1 MQKPIFYYN
10 GIKDAKG
17 AELQKVFYSSGKL
30 LNHPEG
36 TLTIYKRDYGRFSAL
51 VHGCFEV
58 QNDSDS
64 MTDYFEKDRIRV
76 LPGHPLYAEVL
87 AAKAAADKHEAA
99 RRAKRDAKWAAIKI
113 AGPIPQNKFIPNAQ
127 VKQILQQ
134 VSA

>member
-17 AELQKVFYSSGKL
+17 AKLQKVWYSSGKL

-36 TLTIYKRDYGRFSAL
+36 TLTIYSREYGQFSDL
-51 VHGCFEV
+51 VHASFKVE
-58 QNDSDS
+58 NDSDL

-87 AAKAAADKHEAA
+87 AAKEAADKHQAS
-99 RRAKRDAKWAAIKI
+99 RYAKQDAGKI
-113 AGPIPQNKFIPNAQ
+113 VGLIPQNKFIPNAQ
-127 VKQILQQ
+127 VQSILQQ